1 MIQTIFLTI
10 TIRFPENVLD
20 NFSHKDCDGN
30 QANSLPVRS
39 WKPLLK
45 REVAS
50 QSGLK
55 ATSLNTAP
63 EEGGY
68 ASI

>member
-1 MIQTIFLTI
+1 MINTIFLTI

-20 NFSHKDCDGN
+20 NFSHKHCDDS
-30 QANSLPVRS
+30 QAKRLPVRS

-50 QSGLK
+50 ESGLK
-55 ATSLNTAP
+55 ATSLKTAP